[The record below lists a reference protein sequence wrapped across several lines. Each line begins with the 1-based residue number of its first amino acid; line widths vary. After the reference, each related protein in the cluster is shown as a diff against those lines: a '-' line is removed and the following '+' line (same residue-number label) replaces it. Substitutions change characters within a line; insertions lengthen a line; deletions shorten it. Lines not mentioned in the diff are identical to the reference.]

1 MKKKIFAVLLVAVMA
16 FSMAACGNSEP
27 STDQNQGTSAGTEQ
41 QQTTG
46 GDTQTAGTTE
56 GEIRTTGPNGETG
69 VNANTIELSADQ
81 IATIKEGGYKVA
93 ICMHYGG
100 NDWATAQINGIKDTC
115 AELGMEVIAVTDA
128 NFSAEQQVSDIETV
142 LALDPD
148 VIISIPVDATASADA
163 YMQASKA
170 GVKIVFMDN
179 VAAGMTAGQDYVSC
193 VSADGYGNGCVAAE
207 LIGEKLGGEGQ
218 VAMVYYDADFFA
230 TNLRDQGFKDTMAA
244 KFPNIEIVSE
254 QGFTDENGCNE
265 QADAILT
272 QYPNIEGI
280 YASWDI
286 PMEGVLSSVRAAGLE
301 GKIALATIDLGNNMA
316 LEIAKGAVLGVGAQL
331 PYDQG
336 VAETKLAALALL
348 GEETP
353 AFVVCPALRVETAN
367 VCEAYETVYHI
378 DAPEW
383 LTEAAQ

>member
-1 MKKKIFAVLLVAVMA
+1 MKKKVLAAVMAAALA
-16 FSMAACGNSEP
+16 FSMAACGNSETPKDDPAP
-27 STDQNQGTSAGTEQ
+27 SAGSEAPAPAPTDQSASAG
-41 QQTTG
+41 
-46 GDTQTAGTTE
+46 TE
-56 GEIRTTGPNGETG
+56 GEIRTTGPNGEQG
-69 VNANTIELSADQ
+69 VNANTINLSDEQ
-81 IATIKEGGYKVA
+81 IAQIKDGGYKVA

-115 AELGMEVIAVTDA
+115 AQLGMEVIAVTDA

-142 LALDPD
+142 LALKPD

-179 VAAGMTAGQDYVSC
+179 VAAGMTAGEDYVSC

-207 LIGEKLGGEGQ
+207 LIGEKLGGEGE

-230 TNLRDQGFKDTMAA
+230 TNLRDQGFKETMAA
-244 KFPNIEIVSE
+244 KFPNIKIVSE

-272 QYPNIEGI
+272 QYPNIDGI

-286 PMEGVLSSVRAAGLE
+286 PMEGVLSSVRASGME

-336 VAETKLAALALL
+336 VAETKLAALSLL
-348 GEETP
+348 GESTP

-367 VCEAYETVYHI
+367 VCDAYETVYHI
-378 DAPEW
+378 DAPDW
-383 LTEAAQ
+383 LTEAAK

>member
-1 MKKKIFAVLLVAVMA
+1 MKKKIFAALLVAVMA
-16 FSMAACGNSEP
+16 FSLAACGGQETP
-27 STDQNQGTSAGTEQ
+27 PADTQGSSSGTEQ
-41 QQTTG
+41 QASQAG
-46 GDTQTAGTTE
+46 SSQAGTVE
-56 GEIRTTGPNGETG
+56 GEIRTTGPNGEEG
-69 VNANTIELSADQ
+69 VNANTINLTDEQ

-207 LIGEKLGGEGQ
+207 LIGEKLGGEGE
-218 VAMVYYDADFFA
+218 VAMVYFDADFFA

-244 KFPNIEIVSE
+244 KFPNIKIVSE

-272 QYPNIEGI
+272 QYPNIDGI

-301 GKIALATIDLGNNMA
+301 GQIALATIDLGNNMA

-367 VCEAYETVYHI
+367 VCDAYETVYHI
-378 DAPEW
+378 DAPDW